1 MKNKWIKVIILST
14 FVALSGAI
22 ITQSFWMTNAL
33 KLRQELFN
41 QNVNLGLKSVANQ
54 IMLLQTDRDTT
65 WGCPKATPA
74 YSPHKQFIND
84 LQPALVDSMITNEFR
99 LLDVCD
105 RYYYG
110 IYEIATLEFVLSNQ
124 PEYAE
129 QILNSDNFTTIS
141 CVFQEDQFMLAVYF
155 PMHKRFVLSQMQAY
169 IILSAFFTLIII
181 AGFWFIIS
189 MLLRQKKISQ
199 MKSDF
204 VNNMTHEL
212 KTPIATISV
221 ASEILMSDTIRN
233 APGKSYEYARIIH
246 DENQRLKE
254 QVEHVLQVAMLD
266 KSDFQLKLAEL
277 DAHRIINQTI
287 EKFEMS
293 MKSRNGAFHRR
304 LNAANARIFAD
315 NNHFTNVVQNLIDN
329 AIKYSPE
336 NPQVTITTR
345 SNNDGF
351 YLEVE
356 DRGIGIE
363 PQNLKLIFQQFHRI
377 PTGDV
382 HDVKGF
388 GIGLFY
394 VKKITEAHGGAISVT
409 SRPGKGSS
417 FTVYFPFKKSD

>member
-1 MKNKWIKVIILST
+1 
-14 FVALSGAI
+14 
-22 ITQSFWMTNAL
+22 
-33 KLRQELFN
+33 
-41 QNVNLGLKSVANQ
+41 
-54 IMLLQTDRDTT
+54 
-65 WGCPKATPA
+65 
-74 YSPHKQFIND
+74 
-84 LQPALVDSMITNEFR
+84 MISNEFK

-110 IYEIATLEFVLSNQ
+110 IYEIATREFVLSNQ
-124 PEYAE
+124 PEYTD
-129 QILNSDNFTTIS
+129 QILSSNNFTTIS
-141 CVFQEDQFMLAVYF
+141 CVFQEDQFRLAVYF
-155 PMHKRFVLSQMQAY
+155 PMHKRFIINQMQAY

-221 ASEILMSDTIRN
+221 ASEILMSEAMRS
-233 APGKSYEYARIIH
+233 APEKSREYARIIN
-246 DENQRLKE
+246 DENKRLKE

-266 KSDFQLKLAEL
+266 KSDFQLKLARL
-277 DAHRIINQTI
+277 DAHRIINQII
-287 EKFEMS
+287 EKFDMTME
-293 MKSRNGAFHRR
+293 SRDGTFHKR
-304 LNAANARIFAD
+304 LNAANSTIFAD
-315 NNHFTNVVQNLIDN
+315 KNHITNVVQNLIDN

-336 NPQVTITTR
+336 SPMVTISTR
-345 SNNDGF
+345 SSTDGF

-363 PQNLKLIFQQFHRI
+363 PQNLKVIFQQFHRI
-377 PTGDV
+377 PTGNV

-394 VKKITEAHGGAISVT
+394 VKNIVEAHGGSINVT

-417 FTVYFPFKKSD
+417 FTVYLPFKDGE